1 MIARSELH
9 WLEEASLFF
18 EKKGPVWDTLRKLV
32 RRLDEARI
40 DYVIIGGI
48 ALNAHNYP
56 RQTVDI
62 DLVMTDDG
70 FEEFRRVF
78 SGSSYRQAE
87 GRRNRFVDAESKVNI
102 DVLLAGGIAGQRSKN
117 STVRFPDPSHA
128 EFHDNMRTVS
138 IAKLIELKLV
148 TWRFK
153 DWGDVVELIRRNNL
167 PAAFAEQ
174 LDSTVRSAFGECH
187 DQAND
192 EEYEEPTA

>member
-1 MIARSELH
+1 M
-9 WLEEASLFF
+9 FF

-56 RQTVDI
+56 RQTVDV
-62 DLVMTDDG
+62 DLVLTDEG
-70 FEEFRRVF
+70 MEEFRRVL
-78 SGSSYRQAE
+78 GGASYRQAE
-87 GRRNRFVDAESKVNI
+87 GRRNRFVDPESDVNI
-102 DVLLAGGIAGQRSKN
+102 DVLLAGDLAGRRSKN
-117 STVRFPDPSHA
+117 ATIRFPDPSQA
-128 EFHDNMRTVS
+128 EYHDNMRTVS
-138 IAKLIELKLV
+138 LATLIELKLV

-174 LDSTVRSAFGECH
+174 LDPTIRSAFGECH
-187 DQAND
+187 DQAID
-192 EEYEEPTA
+192 EEYEEPSG

>member
-18 EKKGPVWDTLRKLV
+18 EKKGPVWDALHSLV
-32 RRLDEARI
+32 IHLDKASV
-40 DYVIIGGI
+40 DYVVIGGM
-48 ALNAHNYP
+48 ALNFHNYQ
-56 RQTVDI
+56 RQTTDVDI
-62 DLVMTDDG
+62 VLTRAGFDD
-70 FEEFRRVF
+70 FKRVLENARYRRV
-78 SGSSYRQAE
+78 E
-87 GRRNRFVDAESKVNI
+87 GAPCRFVDPDSEVAI
-102 DVLLAGGIAGQRSKN
+102 DILLAGNLAGKRSKN
-117 STVRFPDPSHA
+117 STIRFPDPSHA

-138 IAKLIELKLV
+138 MATLIELKLV

-167 PAAFAEQ
+167 PATFAEQ

-192 EEYEEPTA
+192 EEYEEPTG